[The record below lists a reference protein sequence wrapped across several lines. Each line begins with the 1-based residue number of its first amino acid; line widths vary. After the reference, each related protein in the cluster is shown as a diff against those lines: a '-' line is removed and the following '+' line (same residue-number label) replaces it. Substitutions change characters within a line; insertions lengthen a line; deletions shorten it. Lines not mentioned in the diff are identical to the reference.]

1 MCSSFFFF
9 FFFFFWKKKIEQK
22 KNVFKI
28 KTRVLSVCSLK
39 ENEEKG
45 VFVRFLKENITVQ
58 RDVIV
63 FKVCKTSVFTVCF
76 LSVGCLL

>member
-1 MCSSFFFF
+1 MV
-9 FFFFFWKKKIEQK
+9 KKIEQK
-22 KNVFKI
+22 TNVFKI
-28 KTRVLSVCSLK
+28 KKSVLSVCSLK

-45 VFVRFLKENITVQ
+45 VFVRFLKENMTVQ